1 MWAVCGNVNENDSN
15 YRYRFTQP
23 AIAGMG
29 PGSTWIKEE
38 QAQAVANKQLVDL
51 FPSRRGE
58 LQTNQADEPGPRAS
72 RSAVRRFII
81 GKMPGLLDPL
91 RLMEQVKAWADHAR
105 DPAALLANQVLERGE
120 PPYFASPIA

>member
-38 QAQAVANKQLVDL
+38 QAQAVANKQLVD
-51 FPSRRGE
+51 
-58 LQTNQADEPGPRAS
+58 
-72 RSAVRRFII
+72 
-81 GKMPGLLDPL
+81 
-91 RLMEQVKAWADHAR
+91 
-105 DPAALLANQVLERGE
+105 PAALLANQVLERGE
-120 PPYFASPIA
+120 PPCFASPTA